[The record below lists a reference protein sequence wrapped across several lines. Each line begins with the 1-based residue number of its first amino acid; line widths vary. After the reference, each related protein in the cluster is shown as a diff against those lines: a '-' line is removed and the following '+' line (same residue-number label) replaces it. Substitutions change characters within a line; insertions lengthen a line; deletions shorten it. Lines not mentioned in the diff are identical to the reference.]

1 MIWIETT
8 LSFFLLL
15 PFYLCRGFFLFHPLC
30 KELVDR
36 VDRLQFISCL
46 LYIRIATGLIVAG
59 LWQSIHLVVCR
70 IFSFLSTPSPRSH
83 SSQCKKKDRVNV
95 VSISFSLFFFFYLSD
110 MAERTSRLFC
120 VVVVAARD
128 GFEKEPSAGS
138 SACDM
143 NGSTS
148 DHDRSS

>member
-1 MIWIETT
+1 M
-8 LSFFLLL
+8 
-15 PFYLCRGFFLFHPLC
+15 
-30 KELVDR
+30 
-36 VDRLQFISCL
+36 
-46 LYIRIATGLIVAG
+46 
-59 LWQSIHLVVCR
+59 CR

-95 VSISFSLFFFFYLSD
+95 VSISFSLLFFFICPTWPK
-110 MAERTSRLFC
+110 ERPVFFC

-143 NGSTS
+143 NGSTL